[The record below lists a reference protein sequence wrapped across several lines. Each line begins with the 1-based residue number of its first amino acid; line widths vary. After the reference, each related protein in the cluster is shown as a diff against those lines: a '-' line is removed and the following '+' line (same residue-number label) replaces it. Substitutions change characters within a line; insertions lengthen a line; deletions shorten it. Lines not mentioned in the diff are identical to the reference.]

1 MKNIYVE
8 APEAEREASL
18 ATIKKRAAMQ
28 PGGSKLPY
36 HDPRHFLTG
45 TLGKNLAFS
54 PRCTLATFVLMDLI
68 GSSPKSA

>member
-1 MKNIYVE
+1 MKKTIKKKGCY
-8 APEAEREASL
+8 AARREASSPT
-18 ATIKKRAAMQ
+18 TIR
-28 PGGSKLPY
+28 
-36 HDPRHFLTG
+36 RHFLTG

>member
-1 MKNIYVE
+1 MKK
-8 APEAEREASL
+8 
-18 ATIKKRAAMQ
+18 TIKKKGLLCSPAGASSPTTIR
-28 PGGSKLPY
+28 
-36 HDPRHFLTG
+36 RHFLTG